1 MNSCIAMPTL
11 RRSEALDL
19 DDVRELLIAAGLPV
33 DDLEASLHDNFL
45 LAESDGEVVG
55 LVGLQLYGTTG
66 LLRSLVVAKDARSSG
81 LGGKLVGAIEAAAQ
95 TAGIDELW
103 LLTIDAEKFFSR
115 HGYELAAREQAP
127 ECIRQ
132 TAEFRE
138 LCPDDA
144 CLMYK
149 SVR

>member
-1 MNSCIAMPTL
+1 MNSSIAMPIL
-11 RRSEALDL
+11 RRSDTADL
-19 DDVRELLIAAGLPV
+19 DDVRELLMDAGLPT
-33 DDLEASLHDNFL
+33 DDLDAELLDNFL

-55 LVGLQLYGTTG
+55 LIGLQVFDTIG
-66 LLRSLVVAKDARSSG
+66 LLRSLVVARDARKSG

-115 HGYELAAREQAP
+115 HGYEFASRDRAP
-127 ECIRQ
+127 DSIRQ
-132 TAEFRE
+132 TREFAE

-144 CLMYK
+144 HLMYK

>member
-1 MNSCIAMPTL
+1 MPIL
-11 RRSEALDL
+11 RRPETDDL
-19 DDVRELLIAAGLPV
+19 DDVRELLSAAGLPV
-33 DDLEASLHDNFL
+33 ADLDASLLDNFL

-55 LVGLQLYGTTG
+55 LVGLQIYDTIG
-66 LLRSLVVAKDARSSG
+66 LLRSLVVARDARSTG

-103 LLTIDAEKFFSR
+103 LLTIDAQNFFSR
-115 HGYELAAREQAP
+115 HGYDMAAREQAP

-144 CLMYK
+144 YLMYK